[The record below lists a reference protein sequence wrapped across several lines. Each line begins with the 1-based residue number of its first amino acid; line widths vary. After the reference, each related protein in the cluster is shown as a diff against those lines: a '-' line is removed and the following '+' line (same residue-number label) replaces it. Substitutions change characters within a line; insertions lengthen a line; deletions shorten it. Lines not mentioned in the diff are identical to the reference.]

1 MNGFVTWF
9 SRRLRLRG
17 AGSASASTGA
27 VIAVGG
33 VALAVIIIELS
44 LAIVTGFKSEIRRKV
59 AGFNAPVSVT
69 APVDVTTGHTGS
81 TFAASDSLTDIIR
94 ASLPEGARL
103 CPTLRRQ
110 AMVKT
115 DSAFA
120 AVEFVAR
127 GIGHDPAFER
137 SCMVEGTMPSD
148 TASRPEIVV
157 STSLASKLGLTTGSR
172 PYLYFFV
179 DGEVKARR
187 ATVSGLYCSH
197 FGEYD
202 DAVGYTAMPLLEGL
216 SATPQLTS
224 IDIEGISGDDAI
236 AGYSD
241 RLQERL
247 VGAWRAG
254 ELSTLHPVTNVYDTG
269 ALYFN
274 WLELLD
280 TNVVVIF
287 ILMLCV
293 AGFTLIS
300 SLFIIVLDRIPTIGV
315 LRALGTTKH
324 TVSAIFLRLALRL
337 AGAGVLAGNIVGL
350 GLALMQQHLRVIPLD
365 PEMYYLSYVPV
376 LVEPLHMLLLNAG
389 ILAAIWLI
397 LIVPAGYAARIDPAS
412 AMHYE

>member
-81 TFAASDSLTDIIR
+81 TFTASDSLTDIIR

-137 SCMVEGTMPSD
+137 SCMVEGTLPSD

-202 DAVGYTAMPLLEGL
+202 DAVAYTVMPLLEGL

-350 GLALMQQHLRVIPLD
+350 SLALMQQHLRVIPLD

>member
-9 SRRLRLRG
+9 SHRLRLRG

>member
-69 APVDVTTGHTGS
+69 APVDVTTPGHTGS

-236 AGYSD
+236 AGYSG

-324 TVSAIFLRLALRL
+324 TVSAIFLRLA
-337 AGAGVLAGNIVGL
+337 GAGVLAGNIVGL

>member
-1 MNGFVTWF
+1 M
-9 SRRLRLRG
+9 
-17 AGSASASTGA
+17 
-27 VIAVGG
+27 
-33 VALAVIIIELS
+33 ELS

-59 AGFNAPVSVT
+59 TGFNAPVSVT
-69 APVDVTTGHTGS
+69 APIDLTTGRAGTV
-81 TFAASDSLTDIIR
+81 FRASDTLLSMIR
-94 ASLPEGARL
+94 PTLPDGARL

-127 GIGHDPAFER
+127 GANHDDSFER
-137 SCMVEGTMPSD
+137 SCLTAGRLPAD
-148 TASRPEIVV
+148 TASRPEITV
-157 STSLASKLGLTTGSR
+157 STELARKLGLECGSR

-202 DAVGYTAMPLLEGL
+202 AAVAYAAMPLLAGL
-216 SATPQLTS
+216 APEPQITS
-224 IDIEGISGDDAI
+224 VDIEGVADDSIEA
-236 AGYSD
+236 YTD
-241 RLQERL
+241 RLQQHL
-247 VGAWRAG
+247 AGAWRDG
-254 ELSTLHPVTNVYDTG
+254 DLPTLHQVTSVYDSG

-280 TNVVVIF
+280 TNVAVIF
-287 ILMLCV
+287 ALMLCV

-300 SLFIIVLDRIPTIGV
+300 SLFIIVLDRIPAIGV
-315 LRALGTTKH
+315 LRALGAPRR
-324 TVSAIFLRLALRL
+324 TVGAIFLRLALRL
-337 AGAGVLAGNIVGL
+337 AGAGVVIGNVAGL
-350 GLALMQQHLRVIPLD
+350 GLALTQQYLRVVPLD

-376 LVEPLHMLLLNAG
+376 LVNPWHMVLLNAG

-397 LIVPAGYAARIDPAS
+397 LIVPALYAARINPAS
-412 AMHYE
+412 TMHYE

>member
-127 GIGHDPAFER
+127 GIGHDPSFER
-137 SCMVEGTMPSD
+137 SCIVEGTLPSD
-148 TASRPEIVV
+148 TASRPEIAV

-202 DAVGYTAMPLLEGL
+202 DAVAYTAMPLLEGL
-216 SATPQLTS
+216 AATPQLTS

-315 LRALGTTKH
+315 LRALGTTKR

-337 AGAGVLAGNIVGL
+337 AGAGVLVGNIVGL
-350 GLALMQQHLRVIPLD
+350 GLALMQQHLRVVPLD